1 MPAAVA
7 SSAHVCT
14 ASTSAPVRGPAYI
27 DLERFDVPLPEHPQA
42 PADAK
47 FWADAARWKLV
58 LLQTQLRLMDQV
70 HRGPGVPS
78 ALAHTLDFAEI
89 LITDSITV
97 SIDHHE
103 DLGGQEG
110 HALRLQLEGLQR
122 LQGRPAT
129 AGAIARA
136 ETEGLTDLQKTG
148 GEG

>member
-1 MPAAVA
+1 MRPP
-7 SSAHVCT
+7 T
-14 ASTSAPVRGPAYI
+14 YI
-27 DLERFDVPLPEHPQA
+27 DLERFDVPLSEHPQA

-58 LLQTQLRLMDQV
+58 LLQTQLRLMAQV

-103 DLGGQEG
+103 DLGGQDG
-110 HALRLQLEGLQR
+110 QVLRAQLQ
-122 LQGRPAT
+122 
-129 AGAIARA
+129 AIQDEERFR
-136 ETEGLTDLQKTG
+136 
-148 GEG
+148 

>member
-14 ASTSAPVRGPAYI
+14 AAAPAPVRPPTYI
-27 DLERFDVPLPEHPQA
+27 DLERFDVPLSEHPQA

-58 LLQTQLRLMDQV
+58 LLQTQLRLMAQV

-103 DLGGQEG
+103 DLGGQDG
-110 HALRLQLEGLQR
+110 QVLRAQLQ
-122 LQGRPAT
+122 
-129 AGAIARA
+129 AIQDEERFR
-136 ETEGLTDLQKTG
+136 
-148 GEG
+148 